1 MNLIIGSHV
10 SFSKDGLLGSA
21 MEATGYGANTFM
33 LYTGAPQNTNRK
45 EIDKNIV
52 EKAHKYMIEHNID
65 SKNVIVHAPYII
77 NPANTLN
84 IDFATNFL
92 IQEIKRTKELG
103 LTKIVLHP
111 GSHVGL
117 GLDTGIKNIVT
128 VLKQV
133 MEYNDGIKICLE
145 TMAGKGT
152 EIGSKFEELKQIIDG
167 VNNKDIMVCLDTCHI
182 NDAGYDITNFNE
194 VLTTFD
200 KIIGLDKLGCIHIND
215 SKNEINTH
223 KDRHENFGYGTIGY
237 DTLISIIYNEK
248 LSNIFKILETTY
260 LTENDTSK
268 ERAFPPYK
276 FEIEMIKNK
285 KFNSNLIEEIR
296 AYYK

>member
-84 IDFATNFL
+84 MDFATNFL

-248 LSNIFKILETTY
+248 LSNIPKILETPY
-260 LTENDTSK
+260 VTENDTSK